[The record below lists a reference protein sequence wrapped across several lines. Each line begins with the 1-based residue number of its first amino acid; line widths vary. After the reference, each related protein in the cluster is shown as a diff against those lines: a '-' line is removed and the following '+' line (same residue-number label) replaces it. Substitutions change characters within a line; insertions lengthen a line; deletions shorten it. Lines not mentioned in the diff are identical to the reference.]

1 MNILTWRKSI
11 LQEMSKQW
19 VILGLK
25 LGHRCQV
32 LGLVFKPQVLGL
44 GSWILGSRSLVL
56 GPVHSVIITKCDRY
70 YKVWQKI
77 ITKCDRYYK
86 VWQEVITKCNRYYKV
101 WQLLQSEAHLSVRY
115 FLKIFIHCQVNYFIT
130 FFTKIETGFQRIQ
143 RNNRKILKEI
153 LKTTEVSCV

>member
-1 MNILTWRKSI
+1 MKNGLVIQKWNLNKYLFVVNISTWKKSI

-32 LGLVFKPQVLGL
+32 LGLVLKPQVLGL

-86 VWQEVITKCNRYYKV
+86 VWQKVITKCNRYYKV
-101 WQLLQSEAHLSVRY
+101 WQLLQSEAWHT
-115 FLKIFIHCQVNYFIT
+115 FLFDIFWQFYT
-130 FFTKIETGFQRIQ
+130 
-143 RNNRKILKEI
+143 LP
-153 LKTTEVSCV
+153 S